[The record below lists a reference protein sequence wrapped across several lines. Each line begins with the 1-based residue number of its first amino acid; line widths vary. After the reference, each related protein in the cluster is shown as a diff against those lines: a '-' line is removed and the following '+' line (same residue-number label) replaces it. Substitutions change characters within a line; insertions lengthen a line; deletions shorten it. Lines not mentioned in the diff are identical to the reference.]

1 MLYPKET
8 FQNAEF
14 DTLLAYNSLED
25 FLILTG
31 DVSDD
36 VCNENI
42 VEEVE
47 NTDKSD
53 ISELYVGKT
62 FQSWDHVANF
72 MKKFATA
79 KGHGVRIGGGGK

>member
-1 MLYPKET
+1 MEET

-14 DTLLAYNSLED
+14 DTLLAYDSSED
-25 FLILTG
+25 FSDTDRRVINLPFLYHCLNEKIRHMGFFFLNSI
-31 DVSDD
+31 SDD

-62 FQSWDHVANF
+62 KDVIRN
-72 MKKFATA
+72 
-79 KGHGVRIGGGGK
+79 

>member
-1 MLYPKET
+1 ML
-8 FQNAEF
+8 
-14 DTLLAYNSLED
+14 
-25 FLILTG
+25 
-31 DVSDD
+31 VSDD

-79 KGHGVRIGGGGK
+79 KGHGVRIGGGGKVDKATNEVLK